1 MRGVINEILTTFL
14 FLFSFFP
21 AFPSET
27 FFGDFSVSFFC
38 PGPFFPFCLASN
50 LFCFFS
56 ILLFCLFSS
65 CSASCKIFNN
75 QNKKLEK
82 SLYKRRNCKF
92 IYYTCKTPLVDFL
105 IQFNFIFIT
114 CLSLLTA
121 SMCTSHLVTAAS
133 YCSRSPVIN
142 IFHMYIIQKI
152 IISL

>member
-1 MRGVINEILTTFL
+1 MRRVINEILTTFL

-21 AFPSET
+21 AFPSKT

-92 IYYTCKTPLVDFL
+92 IYYTCKTSLVDFL
-105 IQFNFIFIT
+105 ILVQLHFHH
-114 CLSLLTA
+114 LSF
-121 SMCTSHLVTAAS
+121 LVDCIHVHFTFS
-133 YCSRSPVIN
+133 NCC
-142 IFHMYIIQKI
+142 IIMLQ
-152 IISL
+152 ISCN

>member
-1 MRGVINEILTTFL
+1 MRRVINEILTTFL

-38 PGPFFPFCLASN
+38 PEPFFPFCLASN

-82 SLYKRRNCKF
+82 SLYKR
-92 IYYTCKTPLVDFL
+92 CKTSPIDFL

-114 CLSLLTA
+114 FLSLLTA

-133 YCSRSPVIN
+133 YCSRSPVMN
-142 IFHMYIIQKI
+142 KFHMYIIQKI